1 MKLIDGEAL
10 LNDVKS
16 HIDYDTLD
24 DYDEGWNGALEMCA
38 ETIKQAL
45 KEAKGEAAEAPIA
58 FEGNPF
64 TTGYLTPSEMS
75 LKAPESDFKVVTEDN
90 TLTALKLVRDAIED
104 NYSDEEALIYVNGM
118 IAALEM

>member
-10 LNDVKS
+10 LSFMTDKLVALKDNYHKGWNDAVETC
-16 HIDYDTLD
+16 IDEITDTLD
-24 DYDEGWNGALEMCA
+24 GATEVTLD
-38 ETIKQAL
+38 T
-45 KEAKGEAAEAPIA
+45 
-58 FEGNPF
+58 PF
-64 TTGYLTPSEMS
+64 SVGGLHVGYLTPSEMS
-75 LKAPESDFKVVTEDN
+75 LKAPESNFKVVTEDN